1 MPGRS
6 RVGWRS
12 CGRAGWQTFP
22 GGPDGGRTDGR
33 GASRGNRGAFRRV
46 SAGGRLGRAK
56 RLFLGRR
63 CGRSLWRRRA
73 RRRTVVRARAGR
85 RSARRYALGP
95 TRTSAGCTGRLF
107 LRVRTGRD
115 PGKLA
120 VYAAVSAVYFSAS
133 GSGGVRSGRGAGGG
147 AGRRGMR
154 RGFVRGGAL
163 SFDLR
168 GRAAVLRVF
177 HSEPTSCSLRLR
189 SIGCLS

>member
-12 CGRAGWQTFP
+12 CGRAG
-22 GGPDGGRTDGR
+22 
-33 GASRGNRGAFRRV
+33 
-46 SAGGRLGRAK
+46 GRLFQAARTEDEQTVGARVGEIVGRFGGFQPEAASAERK
-56 RLFLGRR
+56 GFLGRR

-95 TRTSAGCTGRLF
+95 TRTSAGCSGRLF